1 MITTKGGQLLAME
14 KIDTSVNEL
23 RSLPMCVGEIP
34 GTTVFHVTIPAGQA
48 VTYPRDDAHYQI
60 FVLMEGA
67 CEMETTGRKELF
79 DYRVTFVPAPE
90 EAMTLTAKENTQLL
104 KILWDITEE
113 DVGLR
118 ADYNPQFPLIIPY
131 AEAIQYVDPNKSP
144 KTISRMMIPHKIIPR
159 FAIGSVES
167 YGYDFVK
174 PHSHPMLDQFFFS
187 FAENNMS
194 LIINGE
200 HIPMGGNEIV
210 HIPLGADH
218 GVEVTGTD
226 HLHYMWIDFLPD
238 NAAGLKRLDERHKPT
253 GTVRDLEK
261 EDKFRDNDK

>member
-1 MITTKGGQLLAME
+1 MITKGGQYLAME
-14 KIDTSVNEL
+14 KIDTTVKEL

-34 GTTVFHVTIPAGQA
+34 GTATYHVTVPTGKIYTLP
-48 VTYPRDDAHYQI
+48 VDTAHYHI
-60 FVLMEGA
+60 YILIEGVCA
-67 CEMETTGRKELF
+67 VDFDGKCEEFSE
-79 DYRVTFVPAPE
+79 RVTFVPAPE
-90 EAMTLTAKENTQLL
+90 APMTLSAKTDTQLVE
-104 KILWDITEE
+104 IVWDITDE
-113 DVGLR
+113 DVRLR
-118 ADYNPQFPLIIPY
+118 TEYKTEFPLVKPY
-131 AEAIQYVDPNKSP
+131 ATAIQYVDPNKSP
-144 KTISRMMIPHKIIPR
+144 KTISRMMIPHKIVPR

-167 YGYDFVK
+167 YGYDYVK

-187 FAENNMS
+187 FPENNMS

-200 HIPMGGNEIV
+200 HIPMSGNVMV

-238 NAAGLKRLDERHKPT
+238 NEAGLRRLDERHKPT
-253 GTVRDLEK
+253 GTMRDLEN

>member
-1 MITTKGGQLLAME
+1 MITKGGQFLAME
-14 KIDTSVNEL
+14 KIDTTVTEM

-34 GTTVFHVTIPAGQA
+34 GTATFHVTVPEGKEFLLPADP
-48 VTYPRDDAHYQI
+48 VHYNI
-60 FVLMEGA
+60 FVLVEGVCTMVNA
-67 CEMETTGRKELF
+67 GVTEEFAE
-79 DYRVTFVPAPE
+79 RVTFVPAPE
-90 EAMTLTAKENTQLL
+90 ADMTITAQTNTQLVQ
-104 KILWDITEE
+104 IAWDITPE
-113 DVGLR
+113 DVKLR
-118 ADYNPQFPLIIPY
+118 ADYGTEFPLIKPY
-131 AEAIQYVDPNKSP
+131 ATAIQYVDPNKSP
-144 KTISRMMIPHKIIPR
+144 KTISRMMIPHKMVPR

-167 YGYDFVK
+167 YGYDYVK

-187 FAENNMS
+187 FPENNMS

-200 HIPMGGNEIV
+200 HISMNGNVMV

-238 NAAGLKRLDERHKPT
+238 NEAGLKRLDERHKPT

-261 EDKFRDNDK
+261 EDKFRNNDK

>member
-1 MITTKGGQLLAME
+1 MLITKGGQSLAME
-14 KIDTSVNEL
+14 TIDTCTSVL
-23 RSLPMCVGEIP
+23 RTLPMCEGEIP
-34 GTTVFHVTIPAGQA
+34 GAAVFHVTVPAGQTLEVPA
-48 VTYPRDDAHYQI
+48 DPAHYQI
-60 FVLMEGA
+60 FVLMEGSCTVQTA
-67 CEMETTGRKELF
+67 GESLRF
-79 DYRVTFVPAPE
+79 DQRVTFVPAPE
-90 EAMTLTAKENTQLL
+90 EALALTAQENAQLL
-104 KILWDITEE
+104 KILWDITPE
-113 DVGLR
+113 DVALR
-118 ADYNPQFPLIIPY
+118 AQYNTAFPLVIRY
-131 AEAIQYVDPNKSP
+131 ADAIQYVDPNKSP
-144 KTISRMMIPHKIIPR
+144 KTISRMMIPHKMIPR

-200 HIPMGGNEIV
+200 YIPMGGNEIV

-238 NAAGLKRLDERHKPT
+238 NAEGLKRLDERHKPT
-253 GTVRDLEK
+253 DTVRDLEK

>member
-1 MITTKGGQLLAME
+1 MITKGGQLLAME
-14 KIDTSVNEL
+14 KIDTTVSEG
-23 RSLPMCVGEIP
+23 RMLPMCVGEIP
-34 GTTVFHVTIPAGQA
+34 GAECYHLTVPAGN
-48 VTYPRDDAHYQI
+48 TYTLEADEAHYNI
-60 FVLMEGA
+60 FVLIEGECVMSTA
-67 CEMETTGRKELF
+67 
-79 DYRVTFVPAPE
+79 DYSASFAERITFVPAPE
-90 EAMTLTAKENTQLL
+90 CVMTLEAKSALQLL
-104 KILWDITEE
+104 RITWDITEQ
-113 DVGLR
+113 DIKLR
-118 ADYNPQFPLIIPY
+118 ADYGTKFPVVVPY
-131 AEAIQYVDPNKSP
+131 ATAIQYVDPNKSP

-187 FAENNMS
+187 FPENNMS

-200 HIPMGGNEIV
+200 YIPMDGDVIV

-218 GVEVTGTD
+218 GVEVNGTD

-238 NAAGLKRLDERHKPT
+238 NDAGLKRLDERHKPT

>member
-1 MITTKGGQLLAME
+1 MITKGGQYLAME
-14 KIDTSVNEL
+14 KIDTSVNTA

-34 GTTVFHVTIPAGQA
+34 GAATYHVTVPKGEVFRSEA
-48 VTYPRDDAHYQI
+48 DEEHYNI
-60 FVLMEGA
+60 FILVEGECTMCSGGTSA
-67 CEMETTGRKELF
+67 EFCE
-79 DYRVTFVPAPE
+79 RVTFVPAPE
-90 EAMTLTAKENTQLL
+90 CEMTVTAVTNVQLVR
-104 KILWDITEE
+104 IVWDITEE
-113 DVGLR
+113 DIRLR
-118 ADYNPQFPLIIPY
+118 ADYGTTFPLIQPY
-131 AEAIQYVDPNKSP
+131 ARSIQYVDPNKSP

-167 YGYDFVK
+167 YGYDYVK

-187 FAENNMS
+187 FPENNMS

-200 HIPMGGNEIV
+200 HIPMDGNVMV

-238 NAAGLKRLDERHKPT
+238 NEAGLKRLDERHKPT

-261 EDKFRDNDK
+261 EDKFRHNDK

>member
-1 MITTKGGQLLAME
+1 MITKGGQYLAME
-14 KIDTSVNEL
+14 KIDTSVNEV

-34 GTTVFHVTIPAGQA
+34 HTETYHVTVPAGEKYVLPA
-48 VTYPRDDAHYQI
+48 DEAHYNI
-60 FVLMEGA
+60 FILVEGDMA
-67 CEMETTGRKELF
+67 MDTDGKHF
-79 DYRVTFVPAPE
+79 DFAERVTFVPAPE
-90 EAMTLTAKENTQLL
+90 CEMVLTANTNVQLVR
-104 KILWDITEE
+104 IVWDITEE
-113 DVGLR
+113 DIGLR
-118 ADYNPQFPLIIPY
+118 ADYGTEFPLVQLY
-131 AEAIQYVDPNKSP
+131 VNGIQYVDPNKSP

-187 FAENNMS
+187 FPENNMS

-200 HIPMGGNEIV
+200 YIPMDGNVMV

-238 NAAGLKRLDERHKPT
+238 NEAGLRRLDERHKPT

-261 EDKFRDNDK
+261 EDKFRENDK

>member
-1 MITTKGGQLLAME
+1 MITKGGQYLAME
-14 KIDTSVNEL
+14 KIDTSVCEL

-34 GTTVFHVTIPAGQA
+34 GTQCYHVTVPAGETFTLPA
-48 VTYPRDDAHYQI
+48 DGAHYNI
-60 FVLMEGA
+60 FILVEGECVMTSDGTVA
-67 CEMETTGRKELF
+67 DF
-79 DYRVTFVPAPE
+79 DERVTFVPAPE
-90 EAMTLTAKENTQLL
+90 KEMSVAAKSNVQLVQ
-104 KILWDITEE
+104 IVWDITEE
-113 DVGLR
+113 DVRLR
-118 ADYNPQFPLIIPY
+118 ADYGTVFPLIQPY
-131 AEAIQYVDPNKSP
+131 ATGIQYVDPNKSP

-174 PHSHPMLDQFFFS
+174 PHSHPMLDQFFFA
-187 FAENNMS
+187 FPENNMS

-200 HIPMGGNEIV
+200 YIPMDGNVMV

-238 NAAGLKRLDERHKPT
+238 NEAGLRRLDERHKPT

>member
-1 MITTKGGQLLAME
+1 MITQGGQFLAME
-14 KIDTSVNEL
+14 KIDTSVNEM
-23 RSLPMCVGEIP
+23 RCLPMCVGEIP
-34 GTTVFHVTIPAGQA
+34 GTQCYHVTVPADEIFTLPA
-48 VTYPRDDAHYQI
+48 DEAHYNI
-60 FVLMEGA
+60 FILVEGE
-67 CEMETTGRKELF
+67 CVMSTDGKDIDFNE
-79 DYRVTFVPAPE
+79 RVTFVPAPE
-90 EAMTLTAKENTQLL
+90 KDMAIKAKTNVQLVQ
-104 KILWDITEE
+104 IAWDITEE
-113 DVGLR
+113 DVKLR
-118 ADYNPQFPLIIPY
+118 ADYGTEFPLIKPY
-131 AEAIQYVDPNKSP
+131 ATAIQYVDPNKSP

-167 YGYDFVK
+167 YGYDYVK

-187 FAENNMS
+187 FPENNMD

-200 HIPMGGNEIV
+200 KIAMDGNVMV

-238 NAAGLKRLDERHKPT
+238 NDAGLKRLDERHKPT

-261 EDKFRDNDK
+261 EDKFRNNDK